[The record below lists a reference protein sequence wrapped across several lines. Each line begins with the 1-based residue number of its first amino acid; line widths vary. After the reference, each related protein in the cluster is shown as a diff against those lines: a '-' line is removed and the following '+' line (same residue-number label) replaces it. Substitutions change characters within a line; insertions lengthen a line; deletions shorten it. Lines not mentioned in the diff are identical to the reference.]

1 MQGAGLGLSLVQRVV
16 QAHGGRIAVKSA
28 KAAGSQ
34 FTVHLPAGRERAA
47 DQTKTTEVGT
57 SAAAAVPPLT

>member
-1 MQGAGLGLSLVQRVV
+1 
-16 QAHGGRIAVKSA
+16 VKSA

-34 FTVHLPAGRERAA
+34 FTVRLPVGRAHAA

-57 SAAAAVPPLT
+57 SAAASAPPLT